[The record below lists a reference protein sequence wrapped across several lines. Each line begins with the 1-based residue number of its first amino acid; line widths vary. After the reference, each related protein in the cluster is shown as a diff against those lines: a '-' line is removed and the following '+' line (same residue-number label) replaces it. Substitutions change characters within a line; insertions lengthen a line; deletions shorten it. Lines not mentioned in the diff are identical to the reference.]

1 MPIRGET
8 YFNLV
13 SLIWSTLYSWPEVA
27 SSGQQ
32 PESVSLS
39 DGVLEGLGLHAE
51 SAPCCR
57 LLPALFLAPPSSHG
71 LREGERGREGKDG
84 GEGGLSRRG
93 ELKVNVCRHNGEGL
107 LPHGGR
113 ANF

>member
-1 MPIRGET
+1 MDWYALSASAQQRGNIPR
-8 YFNLV
+8 FNLA

-84 GEGGLSRRG
+84 GGGVVSSRRV
-93 ELKVNVCRHNGEGL
+93 ESQ
-107 LPHGGR
+107 R
-113 ANF
+113 AQTQW

>member
-1 MPIRGET
+1 M
-8 YFNLV
+8 
-13 SLIWSTLYSWPEVA
+13 A

-57 LLPALFLAPPSSHG
+57 LLPALFLAPPQLPSV
-71 LREGERGREGKDG
+71 ERGREG

>member
-1 MPIRGET
+1 M
-8 YFNLV
+8 
-13 SLIWSTLYSWPEVA
+13 A

-57 LLPALFLAPPSSHG
+57 LLPALFLAPPSSHR
-71 LREGERGREGKDG
+71 LREGGRGV
-84 GEGGLSRRG
+84 EGGLSRRG